1 MIDAKTGKVYFSKK
15 ADLRVP
21 MADSV
26 GRLRV
31 DTTPGR
37 PVCALSGLSSAGRS
51 WARAGGDRQD
61 SSMAELVAGGGDGF
75 GGGGEDAT
83 RLV

>member
-21 MADSV
+21 MVDSV

-31 DTTPGR
+31 ETTPGR
-37 PVCALSGLSSAGRS
+37 QVRALSGLSSAGRS
-51 WARAGGDRQD
+51 WGAGGDRQD